1 MHYRNASPRLCG
13 LNVGLKVQ
21 RGVEIAAG
29 VPIASALDSVH
40 ADRHR
45 AVLVRLHRLEGVR
58 KPALRL
64 AAFARPA
71 LKLATYLQQE
81 RTRMAW
87 VLDLWEQSSFW
98 WIKKKTILIWIITI
112 VTPFLI
118 TFLLRTIWLHQEKGS
133 AEPTHWR
140 VTSCYKVT
148 IGEYVEGGKRNRWTT
163 FGSQLVNA
171 KSGWDGYSTG
181 N

>member
-1 MHYRNASPRLCG
+1 MHYSNASPRLCG

-21 RGVEIAAG
+21 RGMEIAAG

-45 AVLVRLHRLEGVR
+45 TVLVRLHRLEGVR

-81 RTRMAW
+81 CEHAW
-87 VLDLWEQSSFW
+87 QWTLGSKYWSNFY
-98 WIKKKTILIWIITI
+98 IFFFFFTIN
-112 VTPFLI
+112 
-118 TFLLRTIWLHQEKGS
+118 K
-133 AEPTHWR
+133 
-140 VTSCYKVT
+140 
-148 IGEYVEGGKRNRWTT
+148 
-163 FGSQLVNA
+163 SQ
-171 KSGWDGYSTG
+171 
-181 N
+181 

>member
-29 VPIASALDSVH
+29 VPITSALDSVH

-64 AAFARPA
+64 TAFARPA
-71 LKLATYLQQE
+71 LELATYLQQE

-87 VLDLWEQSSFW
+87 HSIYRKVLGKNAMEL
-98 WIKKKTILIWIITI
+98 
-112 VTPFLI
+112 VTWSPF
-118 TFLLRTIWLHQEKGS
+118 FKWFFKG
-133 AEPTHWR
+133 
-140 VTSCYKVT
+140 
-148 IGEYVEGGKRNRWTT
+148 
-163 FGSQLVNA
+163 
-171 KSGWDGYSTG
+171 
-181 N
+181 

>member
-87 VLDLWEQSSFW
+87 HSIYVAKGVWGAWGWGAKPGAAPGTVGWGDKLVYLYLYCFSLE
-98 WIKKKTILIWIITI
+98 ILYCESVIRLGGLEM
-112 VTPFLI
+112 F
-118 TFLLRTIWLHQEKGS
+118 
-133 AEPTHWR
+133 
-140 VTSCYKVT
+140 
-148 IGEYVEGGKRNRWTT
+148 EYVVCNCTM
-163 FGSQLVNA
+163 
-171 KSGWDGYSTG
+171 ST
-181 N
+181 

>member
-1 MHYRNASPRLCG
+1 MKEDKKKMKKKKKRQTDRERMHYRNASPRLCG

-45 AVLVRLHRLEGVR
+45 TVLVRLHRLEGVR

-64 AAFARPA
+64 TAFARPA

-81 RTRMAW
+81 RTRMA
-87 VLDLWEQSSFW
+87 
-98 WIKKKTILIWIITI
+98 
-112 VTPFLI
+112 
-118 TFLLRTIWLHQEKGS
+118 
-133 AEPTHWR
+133 
-140 VTSCYKVT
+140 
-148 IGEYVEGGKRNRWTT
+148 
-163 FGSQLVNA
+163 
-171 KSGWDGYSTG
+171 
-181 N
+181 

>member
-87 VLDLWEQSSFW
+87 HSIYVAKGGWGAWGWGAKPGGSSGKQLDEAIKTLCVWWTLFSICLWLCACLCVSCGACRRN
-98 WIKKKTILIWIITI
+98 ITVIIIIITTI
-112 VTPFLI
+112 IIIII
-118 TFLLRTIWLHQEKGS
+118 TCAQ
-133 AEPTHWR
+133 
-140 VTSCYKVT
+140 
-148 IGEYVEGGKRNRWTT
+148 
-163 FGSQLVNA
+163 
-171 KSGWDGYSTG
+171 
-181 N
+181 

>member
-64 AAFARPA
+64 TAFARPT

-87 VLDLWEQSSFW
+87 HGTLSME
-98 WIKKKTILIWIITI
+98 
-112 VTPFLI
+112 
-118 TFLLRTIWLHQEKGS
+118 
-133 AEPTHWR
+133 
-140 VTSCYKVT
+140 
-148 IGEYVEGGKRNRWTT
+148 
-163 FGSQLVNA
+163 
-171 KSGWDGYSTG
+171 
-181 N
+181 

>member
-29 VPIASALDSVH
+29 VSIASALDSVH

-87 VLDLWEQSSFW
+87 ALDLWEQLFLW
-98 WIKKKTILIWIITI
+98 KTILIWIHYSNSL
-112 VTPFLI
+112 FG
-118 TFLLRTIWLHQEKGS
+118 LLRTMAAPRKK
-133 AEPTHWR
+133 AR
-140 VTSCYKVT
+140 
-148 IGEYVEGGKRNRWTT
+148 
-163 FGSQLVNA
+163 
-171 KSGWDGYSTG
+171 
-181 N
+181 

>member
-87 VLDLWEQSSFW
+87 HSIYVAKGGWGAWGWGAKPGGQ
-98 WIKKKTILIWIITI
+98 
-112 VTPFLI
+112 
-118 TFLLRTIWLHQEKGS
+118 LRETVGWGDKDSVCGGLCSLSVCGCV
-133 AEPTHWR
+133 R
-140 VTSCYKVT
+140 V
-148 IGEYVEGGKRNRWTT
+148 YVFRVVRVGGI
-163 FGSQLVNA
+163 
-171 KSGWDGYSTG
+171 
-181 N
+181 

>member
-29 VPIASALDSVH
+29 VSIASALDSVH

-87 VLDLWEQSSFW
+87 ALDLWEQFVVFFFSFVE
-98 WIKKKTILIWIITI
+98 KTILIMDNK
-112 VTPFLI
+112 L
-118 TFLLRTIWLHQEKGS
+118 
-133 AEPTHWR
+133 
-140 VTSCYKVT
+140 
-148 IGEYVEGGKRNRWTT
+148 
-163 FGSQLVNA
+163 
-171 KSGWDGYSTG
+171 
-181 N
+181 

>member
-45 AVLVRLHRLEGVR
+45 TVLVRLHRLEGVR

-64 AAFARPA
+64 AAFARPT
-71 LKLATYLQQE
+71 LKLTTYLQQE
-81 RTRMAW
+81 RTRMA
-87 VLDLWEQSSFW
+87 
-98 WIKKKTILIWIITI
+98 
-112 VTPFLI
+112 
-118 TFLLRTIWLHQEKGS
+118 
-133 AEPTHWR
+133 
-140 VTSCYKVT
+140 
-148 IGEYVEGGKRNRWTT
+148 
-163 FGSQLVNA
+163 
-171 KSGWDGYSTG
+171 
-181 N
+181 

>member
-64 AAFARPA
+64 ATFARPA

-87 VLDLWEQSSFW
+87 HGTLSMEGFW
-98 WIKKKTILIWIITI
+98 KHAMELRIMNAWYGARIQIITT
-112 VTPFLI
+112 VD
-118 TFLLRTIWLHQEKGS
+118 QGDN
-133 AEPTHWR
+133 
-140 VTSCYKVT
+140 V
-148 IGEYVEGGKRNRWTT
+148 
-163 FGSQLVNA
+163 
-171 KSGWDGYSTG
+171 
-181 N
+181 

>member
-1 MHYRNASPRLCG
+1 MREKRDRMHYRNASPRLCG

-87 VLDLWEQSSFW
+87 ALYLWEFG
-98 WIKKKTILIWIITI
+98 TDYMELIYTMAAPRKRLGRANANTNQTEDQTA
-112 VTPFLI
+112 VE
-118 TFLLRTIWLHQEKGS
+118 RGS
-133 AEPTHWR
+133 
-140 VTSCYKVT
+140 
-148 IGEYVEGGKRNRWTT
+148 
-163 FGSQLVNA
+163 
-171 KSGWDGYSTG
+171 
-181 N
+181 

>member
-1 MHYRNASPRLCG
+1 MHYRNASPRWWG

-87 VLDLWEQSSFW
+87 ALYLWEHFYFILLILPSF
-98 WIKKKTILIWIITI
+98 LIYFSISF
-112 VTPFLI
+112 PFLSFP
-118 TFLLRTIWLHQEKGS
+118 FLSFPFLS
-133 AEPTHWR
+133 FP
-140 VTSCYKVT
+140 
-148 IGEYVEGGKRNRWTT
+148 
-163 FGSQLVNA
+163 SQSFPPL
-171 KSGWDGYSTG
+171 YSLIESNT
-181 N
+181 NMDIYILFL